1 MSGGRPSPG
10 KLGLEADT
18 RLEPGPRVG
27 TLLGPWEDITRPLE
41 GKGLPRTRCP
51 LSVQAPAPRQSI
63 IHSTHRGPT
72 HVGSEP
78 ALGDTAED
86 EMDEMSS
93 YRRYQQKAAGA
104 HLGLLPQN
112 ESAGRTA
119 EGRRQAVG
127 LEGGGGGRAMA
138 LAVPL
143 GPGTSVS
150 LCIFP

>member
-1 MSGGRPSPG
+1 MRAEGLLFLYGLESNPESSLQLHRRLDS
-10 KLGLEADT
+10 LEADT
-18 RLEPGPRVG
+18 RLEPGPGVG

-93 YRRYQQKAAGA
+93 YR
-104 HLGLLPQN
+104 
-112 ESAGRTA
+112 S
-119 EGRRQAVG
+119 QAPK
-127 LEGGGGGRAMA
+127 LYY
-138 LAVPL
+138 LL
-143 GPGTSVS
+143 GPRSIKPQDMS
-150 LCIFP
+150 FFNNLI